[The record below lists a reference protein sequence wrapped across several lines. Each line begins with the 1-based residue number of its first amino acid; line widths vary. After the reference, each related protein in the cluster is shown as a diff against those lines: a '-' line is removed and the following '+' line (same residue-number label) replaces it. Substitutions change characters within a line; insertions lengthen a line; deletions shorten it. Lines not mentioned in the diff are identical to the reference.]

1 MSDNVIKP
9 GSYEHKF
16 DGIKRIYGKQ
26 NQALL
31 KNLHVAVVGI
41 GGVGSWTVEA
51 FARSGLGEITI
62 IDWDD
67 VCYSNTNRQI
77 HALDKNIGKSKVDV
91 LKERVFEINSSC
103 KVNAIR
109 EYYTAENAN
118 HIISNGGKAVFHKL
132 DVSNSSEI
140 ETVIKKIFDIEGSI
154 DLAVNN
160 AGIGGNFDGIH
171 KLSLKDWNNTININL
186 TGVFCC
192 MQNEIKY
199 MLKQGAGRIV
209 NVASVAGKD
218 GNANASAYSVGKA
231 GAIGLTKS
239 LGKELA
245 DKNIAVN
252 AVTPAGAKTR
262 ILDQM
267 TKEHVQR
274 MLSKV
279 PRGRFLEVEEFTSL
293 ICWLSSEENTFSTA
307 AVFDISGGRSTY

>member
-1 MSDNVIKP
+1 MKKITYDFKNRTAIVTGGAQGFGLDIA
-9 GSYEHKF
+9 
-16 DGIKRIYGKQ
+16 KR
-26 NQALL
+26 
-31 KNLHVAVVGI
+31 
-41 GGVGSWTVEA
+41 
-51 FARSGLGEITI
+51 F
-62 IDWDD
+62 
-67 VCYSNTNRQI
+67 
-77 HALDKNIGKSKVDV
+77 LDS
-91 LKERVFEINSSC
+91 
-103 KVNAIR
+103 
-109 EYYTAENAN
+109 
-118 HIISNGGKAVFHKL
+118 GGKVIVWDIDTKKIEQAIKELDHPNLSSNIV
-132 DVSNSSEI
+132 DVSNYSEVEKNVNEI
-140 ETVIKKIFDIEGSI
+140 TNRSNIDILI
-154 DLAVNN
+154 NN
-160 AGIGGNFDGIH
+160 AGITGPTATLWEYDIDMW
-171 KLSLKDWNNTININL
+171 KKVVDINL
-186 TGVFCC
+186 MGTFNCC
-192 MQNEIKY
+192 RAIVPNMIKNNY
-199 MLKQGAGRIV
+199 GRIV